1 MATHKLV
8 IVESPAKAHTI
19 GKFLGRGYKVEA
31 SQGHVRDLPKSQIG
45 VDIEHGFTPKYIT
58 IRGRGEILDRIRKEA
73 KNASKIF
80 LATDPDR
87 EGEAISWHLATVLG
101 LDEKDVNRVEFF
113 EITSKAVKSAIKSSR
128 PIDMDLVNAQ
138 QARRVLDRLVGY
150 KISPLLWAKVR
161 KGLSA
166 GRVQSVAT
174 AMICDREHEIDEF
187 VPEEFW
193 TVQGRFKTG
202 AGEEFTTR
210 FVSCDGEGEL
220 RSAEAT
226 EKVVERMKKAA
237 FTISAVRLGERRK
250 YPAPPFTTSNLQQ
263 EASRKLGF
271 TTLKTMQIAQQL
283 YEGVDIEGEG
293 TQGLVSYIRTDS
305 TRVSDEAIAAVRE
318 MIGET
323 YGADYLPEEPNHY
336 KSRKSAQDAHEA
348 IRPTDMAR
356 RPEQIKSSLTRDQF
370 KLYKLIYARFVAS
383 QMTPAVYDTV
393 SVDIAAGP
401 RFLLRAKGSTLKFA
415 GFTAVYAGADAT
427 KKEKDVVLPEL
438 AAGDALEIAKTL
450 PQQHFTEPPPRYN
463 DASIVKTLEEKEI
476 GRPSTYA
483 PIIETIQA
491 RGYVQRVDKHFQPT
505 ELGFV
510 VVDML
515 QQYFKD
521 IVNVKFTADLENE
534 LDEIAEGKVEKNV
547 LLRDFY
553 GPFETD
559 VEKADE
565 AIGHVELPVEVSDVQ
580 CELCGRMMVVKQGR
594 YGKFLAC
601 PGFPECR
608 NTKPLLK
615 DTGVKC
621 PKCGG
626 SIVERRTRRGRMFY
640 GCQNYPDCDY
650 TTWDTPLKDTCPE
663 CGAFML
669 KHHFKNGRTLLYCS
683 NDACKTRI
691 DNPINEELEK
701 IKKRMEAR
709 KAAAEKKA
717 AEAAAKKDK

>member
-1 MATHKLV
+1 M
-8 IVESPAKAHTI
+8 
-19 GKFLGRGYKVEA
+19 
-31 SQGHVRDLPKSQIG
+31 
-45 VDIEHGFTPKYIT
+45 
-58 IRGRGEILDRIRKEA
+58 
-73 KNASKIF
+73 
-80 LATDPDR
+80 
-87 EGEAISWHLATVLG
+87 
-101 LDEKDVNRVEFF
+101 
-113 EITSKAVKSAIKSSR
+113 
-128 PIDMDLVNAQ
+128 
-138 QARRVLDRLVGY
+138 
-150 KISPLLWAKVR
+150 
-161 KGLSA
+161 
-166 GRVQSVAT
+166 
-174 AMICDREHEIDEF
+174 
-187 VPEEFW
+187 
-193 TVQGRFKTG
+193 
-202 AGEEFTTR
+202 
-210 FVSCDGEGEL
+210 
-220 RSAEAT
+220 
-226 EKVVERMKKAA
+226 
-237 FTISAVRLGERRK
+237 
-250 YPAPPFTTSNLQQ
+250 
-263 EASRKLGF
+263 
-271 TTLKTMQIAQQL
+271 
-283 YEGVDIEGEG
+283 
-293 TQGLVSYIRTDS
+293 RTDS
-305 TRVSDEAIAAVRE
+305 TRISELAQGEARDYIRESFGPSYMPEKPNVYAA
-318 MIGET
+318 G
-323 YGADYLPEEPNHY
+323 
-336 KSRKSAQDAHEA
+336 KKAQDAHEA
-348 IRPTDMAR
+348 IRPTSVAR
-356 RPEQIKSSLTRDQF
+356 TPASIEKYLTKEQF
-370 KLYKLIYARFVAS
+370 KLYSLIWQRFVAS
-383 QMTPAVYDTV
+383 QMSPAVYDTV

-717 AEAAAKKDK
+717 VEAAAAKDK